1 MTPAVR
7 TARAEQARETRRRL
21 LDVALDLFAE
31 RGYDGTSLQMIAD
44 KVGVTKAAVYYHFRT
59 KADILEALNEC
70 AVEAMDEV
78 LDAVSQI
85 RSRRERTERLA
96 VGIVDVLLQ
105 NRNLMTILASDPVL
119 HSRMKTVKSAQG
131 DLRERVVDLIFGEEA
146 TLDQRVA
153 VYAAGGVIEIIPLLD
168 GLPDDEL
175 RSILIHTCLH
185 ILRMRPRGR

>member
-21 LDVALDLFAE
+21 LDVALELFAE

-59 KADILEALNEC
+59 KADILEALSGC
-70 AVEAMDEV
+70 AIETMGEV

-96 VGIVDVLLQ
+96 AGIVDVLMQ
-105 NRNLMTILASDPVL
+105 NRNLMTILAGDPVL
-119 HSRMKTVKSAQG
+119 NNRMKTVKSAQG
-131 DLRERVVDLIFGEEA
+131 DLRERAVDLIFGEDA

-153 VYAAGGVIEIIPLLD
+153 VYAAGGIVDIVPLLD
-168 GLPDDEL
+168 GVPDDEL

-185 ILRMRPRGR
+185 ILRMRPRGQ

>member
-44 KVGVTKAAVYYHFRT
+44 RVGVTKAAVYYHFRT
-59 KADILEALNEC
+59 KADILEALNGC
-70 AVEAMDEV
+70 AIETMGEV

-105 NRNLMTILASDPVL
+105 NRNLMTILAGDPVL

-131 DLRERVVDLIFGEEA
+131 DLRERVVDLIFGEDA

-153 VYAAGGVIEIIPLLD
+153 VYAAGGVTEIIPLLD
-168 GLPDDEL
+168 GVPDDEL

>member
-1 MTPAVR
+1 MTAAVG

-21 LDVALDLFAE
+21 LDVALDLFAG

-44 KVGVTKAAVYYHFRT
+44 KAGVTKAAVYYYFRT

-70 AVEAMDEV
+70 AVETMGEV

-105 NRNLMTILASDPVL
+105 NRNLMTILAGDPVL

-153 VYAAGGVIEIIPLLD
+153 VYAAGGVTEIIPLLD
-168 GLPDDEL
+168 GVPDDEL